1 MKTVI
6 WHKTLSDIWGK
17 KYYTRESN
25 LCLKYTTQQYSIV
38 HFAVLSAVYS
48 IGQLPGGLATS
59 SLLYNLFASEV
70 LPVMGPTRRHCC
82 LYHIPH
88 FMEDHKHCLKQ
99 SFVLRLWMVRRR
111 GARRGALCKSRRFPC
126 CWDFMGRHEQG
137 RALQQWPSLIV
148 TGVTLII
155 PCGNILRC
163 LNTIFIY
170 FSVEVHR

>member
-6 WHKTLSDIWGK
+6 WHKTLLDIWGK
-17 KYYTRESN
+17 KVLYKRGEPVSKIHNPVIVFYT
-25 LCLKYTTQQYSIV
+25 
-38 HFAVLSAVYS
+38 
-48 IGQLPGGLATS
+48 
-59 SLLYNLFASEV
+59 LLYFLLDLVDWPPLLFCITFCKWGA
-70 LPVMGPTRRHCC
+70 VMGPTRRHCC

-170 FSVEVHR
+170 FSVEVASSKP